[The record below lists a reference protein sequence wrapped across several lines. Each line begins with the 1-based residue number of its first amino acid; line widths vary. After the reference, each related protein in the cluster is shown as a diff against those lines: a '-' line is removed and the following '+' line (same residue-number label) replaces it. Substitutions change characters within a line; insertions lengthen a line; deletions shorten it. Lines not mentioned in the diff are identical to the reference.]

1 MPCGSSD
8 LLLLVTESKDLK
20 VSRLMVS
27 ILNSTASTKYFIF
40 INKVNFPDVAKL
52 DFFLFFFFCTVLKN
66 TPGKKSLWLAEKSIK
81 SSDTLEQLFLI
92 YRGSSDT

>member
-52 DFFLFFFFCTVLKN
+52 DFFLFFFWHSVKEYSRK
-66 TPGKKSLWLAEKSIK
+66 KKSLWLAEKSIK